1 MEVIGIIL
9 LIGIFCL
16 GLVICYFFIQYLGA
30 MREVEKKQEDTRS
43 KLSQILNRI
52 EELGK
57 NQSGDEIEKVEQ

>member
-16 GLVICYFFIQYLGA
+16 GLVVCYIFIQYLGA
-30 MREVEKKQEDTRS
+30 MREVEKNQEDTKS
-43 KLSQILNRI
+43 KLSQILSRI

-57 NQSGDEIEKVEQ
+57 NQSGDEIEKVEH